1 MFMLVFVLVV
11 ARCILTMARAVVML
25 AVVFTMMVMMVVVT
39 AAQDQAQCHQQR
51 YQQFRGFHVSSG
63 LGV

>member
-11 ARCILTMARAVVML
+11 ARCIFAMARAVMML
-25 AVVFTMMVMMVVVT
+25 AVVFTMMVMMMVVT

-51 YQQFRGFHVSSG
+51 
-63 LGV
+63 

>member
-11 ARCILTMARAVVML
+11 ARCIFAMARAVMML
-25 AVVFTMMVMMVVVT
+25 AVVFTMMVVMVVMT

-51 YQQFRGFHVSSG
+51 
-63 LGV
+63 

>member
-11 ARCILTMARAVVML
+11 ARCIFAMARAVMML
-25 AVVFTMMVMMVVVT
+25 AVVFTMMVVMVVA

-51 YQQFRGFHVSSG
+51 
-63 LGV
+63 

>member
-11 ARCILTMARAVVML
+11 TRGIFAMARAIMML

-51 YQQFRGFHVSSG
+51 
-63 LGV
+63 